1 MKKDLLPSEGQ
12 FYKANLHAHTTLS
25 DGHLMAQQLKDAY
38 KAASYAVVAY
48 TDHRRYVHHTEL
60 DDADFL
66 AIAAYEV
73 DISRPAPSFNHVK
86 TITEARF
93 PLSGNGQYIRVD
105 CRDDHGFHACSN
117 AYWADTLFR

>member
-1 MKKDLLPSEGQ
+1 M
-12 FYKANLHAHTTLS
+12 
-25 DGHLMAQQLKDAY
+25 
-38 KAASYAVVAY
+38 VAY

-73 DISRPAPSFNHVK
+73 DINRPAPSFNHVK
-86 TITEARF
+86 AITEARF
-93 PLSGNGQYIRVD
+93 PLSGNEQYIRVD
-105 CRDDHGFHACSN
+105 CCDDHGFHACSN